1 MVLPSETVKAD
12 CVCAIVEVGSI
23 GVIVVVGHSLLL
35 KLNSFEIGVHGD
47 GLSLKGINI
56 IYMLI
61 ADTPILLTHDI

>member
-47 GLSLKGINI
+47 GLSLKEINI
-56 IYMLI
+56 I
-61 ADTPILLTHDI
+61 